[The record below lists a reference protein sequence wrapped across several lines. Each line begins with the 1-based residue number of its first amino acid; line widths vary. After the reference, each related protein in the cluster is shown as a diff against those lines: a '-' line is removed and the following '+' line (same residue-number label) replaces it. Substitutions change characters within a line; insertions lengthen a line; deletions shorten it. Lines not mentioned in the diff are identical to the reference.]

1 MPTQNKTLQNQP
13 PSPAA
18 RRRLLVLDITLW
30 IIATIVMLAAAV
42 YQKETGP
49 TEPLRGAFAVG
60 GKDFHYKLPRT
71 HGGLGDQTASI
82 PDPGAVVGGSL
93 LYRRLG
99 LNEPFTAAPLQ
110 REQNK
115 LYADLPHQP
124 PAGQLE
130 YYFMLSTPAGQ
141 QNVPSGRMVVI
152 RFKGDVP
159 VKFLLPHV
167 LLMIFG
173 MLFCVRTAL
182 EVFNPGARL
191 RRLAW
196 YTLALLGV
204 GGLVFGPIVQ
214 KYAFGQYWTGVPFG
228 WDLTDNK
235 LLLLVLFWVGAVVA
249 LGWPRNPIKPLARW
263 LCVLAALLTVLV
275 YLIPHSMHGSTLDY
289 RKLEQGVPA
298 DQAVTQR

>member
-13 PSPAA
+13 TSPAA
-18 RRRLLVLDITLW
+18 RRRLLALDITLW

-42 YQKETGP
+42 YQEMTGP
-49 TEPLRGAFAVG
+49 TYPLKGVFAVE
-60 GKDFHYKLPRT
+60 GKEFRYELPRS
-71 HGGLGDQTASI
+71 HSGLGDQTVSI
-82 PDPGAVVGGSL
+82 KDPGASISGNL
-93 LYRRLG
+93 MYRRLG
-99 LNEPFTAAPLQ
+99 LSETFIAVPLA

-124 PAGQLE
+124 PAGKLE
-130 YYFMLSTPAGQ
+130 YYLALITPAGQ
-141 QNVPSGRMVVI
+141 LNVPGERMAVI
-152 RFKGDVP
+152 RFRGDVP
-159 VKFLLPHV
+159 IGILLPHI
-167 LLMIFG
+167 LLMFFG
-173 MLFCVRTAL
+173 MLFGVRTAL

-196 YTLALLGV
+196 YTLALLV
-204 GGLVFGPIVQ
+204 AGGMVFGPVVQ

-235 LLLLVLFWVGAVVA
+235 LLLLVLFWTGAVIA
-249 LGWPRNPIKPLARW
+249 LGWPRNPIKPRARW
-263 LCVLAALLTVLV
+263 LCVLAALLTVVV
-275 YLIPHSMHGSTLDY
+275 YLIPHSMYGSTLDY